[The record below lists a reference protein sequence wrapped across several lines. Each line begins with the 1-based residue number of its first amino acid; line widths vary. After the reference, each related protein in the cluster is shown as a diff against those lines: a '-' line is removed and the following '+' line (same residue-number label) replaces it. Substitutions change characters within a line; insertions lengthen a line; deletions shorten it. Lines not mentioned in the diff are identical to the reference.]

1 MAFLRLQKRLA
12 ASVMKCG
19 KKRVWIDPNET
30 SEVALAN
37 SRKNIRKL
45 VKDRLIM
52 RRQVTAHS
60 RSRAKAWALSKR
72 KGRHNGRGR
81 RRGTKNARMP
91 QQIVWMRRSRVL
103 RRLLK
108 RYREAK
114 KIDRKV
120 YHKLYLAAKGNQ
132 FKNKNVLI
140 EAIHKIKAEVI
151 REKELEDQQ
160 AARRAKNTIRKE
172 KRVARKNAQMG
183 IEEPAPAKPEAA
195 TPTPAPAAATAK
207 PTKTKGGK
215 K

>member
-1 MAFLRLQKRLA
+1 
-12 ASVMKCG
+12 
-19 KKRVWIDPNET
+19 
-30 SEVALAN
+30 
-37 SRKNIRKL
+37 
-45 VKDRLIM
+45 
-52 RRQVTAHS
+52 
-60 RSRAKAWALSKR
+60 
-72 KGRHNGRGR
+72 
-81 RRGTKNARMP
+81 MP
-91 QQIVWMRRSRVL
+91 EQIVWMRRSRVL

-132 FKNKNVLI
+132 FKNKNVLV

-183 IEEPAPAKPEAA
+183 IEEPAPAKPAP
-195 TPTPAPAAATAK
+195 PTEEPTATAK
-207 PTKTKGGK
+207 PTAKGKTKK
-215 K
+215 

>member
-1 MAFLRLQKRLA
+1 M
-12 ASVMKCG
+12 G
-19 KKRVWIDPNET
+19 IDPNET

-37 SRKNIRKL
+37 SRKNTRKL

-91 QQIVWMRRSRVL
+91 AQIVWMRRSRVL

-140 EAIHKIKAEVI
+140 ESIHKIKAEVI

-160 AARRAKNTIRKE
+160 AARRAKNNIRKE

-183 IEEPAPAKPEAA
+183 IEDPSPAPRAEA
-195 TPTPAPAAATAK
+195 TPPAEPTATAK
-207 PTKTKGGK
+207 
-215 K
+215 